1 MPTAAIFMLALKA
14 SLMLMV
20 LGLGLQ
26 STMRDASYLARH
38 PAQLARSF
46 LAMSVL
52 MPLLAVSLATTFAL
66 TPAVSFAL
74 VALTLSPVPPF
85 LPGRAIRAG
94 GDSSYAVGLL
104 VAASLASIVV
114 VPLSVAL
121 LGALFATPLR
131 VQLLPIAKLVGVGIL
146 LPLAI
151 GIGARAAAPAAASRI
166 AKPITLLSVVVLAA
180 ALIPILRATWPA
192 MRELIGNGTL
202 AAIAGMTLAGLAI
215 GHLLG
220 GPDRDDRAVL
230 ALATA
235 MRHPAV
241 AISILASVAPGG
253 KYVPVVVLALLVG
266 AIASMPYTV
275 WSGRRRRPS
284 SNAPR
289 AAPPAEFEAV
299 QGQQRRAKA
308 PSVGKQPRRE

>member
-1 MPTAAIFMLALKA
+1 MSTSAIFMLALEA

-20 LGLGLQ
+20 LGIGLQ

-38 PAQLARSF
+38 PGQLARSF

-52 MPLLAVSLATTFAL
+52 MPVLAVSLAMTFAL
-66 TPAVSFAL
+66 RPAVSFAL

-85 LPGRAIRAG
+85 LPGKAARAG
-94 GDSSYAVGLL
+94 GDSSYMVGLL

-114 VPLSVAL
+114 VPISVAL
-121 LGALFATPLR
+121 LGALFTTPMR
-131 VQLLPIAKLVGVGIL
+131 VQPLPIAKLVVVGIL

-151 GIGARAAAPAAASRI
+151 GIGVRAAAPATASRI
-166 AKPITLLSVVVLAA
+166 AKPITLVSVVVLVA
-180 ALIPILRATWPA
+180 ALIPILTTIWPA

-202 AAIAGMTLAGLAI
+202 AAIVGMTLAGLAI

-220 GPDRDDRAVL
+220 GPDRDDRTVL

-235 MRHPAV
+235 ARHPAV
-241 AISILASVAPGG
+241 AIAILAAVDPGG
-253 KYVPVVVLALLVG
+253 KYGAVVVLALLVG

-284 SNAPR
+284 SNAPHR
-289 AAPPAEFEAV
+289 ASPAEFEAV
-299 QGQQRRAKA
+299 QGQRRAKA